1 MNRAQKRKI
10 NKILKKV
17 SGIPKVSQQY
27 EKLPEEKKKELLL
40 KILSRVMDENKKFEG
55 AKENAEDSRK

>member
-1 MNRAQKRKI
+1 MNRAQRRKV
-10 NKILKKV
+10 NKMLKKI

-40 KILSRVMDENKKFEG
+40 KILSRVVNENKKFEG
-55 AKENAEDSRK
+55 VKENAEDSGK

>member
-1 MNRAQKRKI
+1 MNRAQRRKF

-17 SGIPKVSQQY
+17 SGIPKISQQY

-40 KILSRVMDENKKFEG
+40 KILSRVMNENKKFEG
-55 AKENAEDSRK
+55 VKENAEDSGK

>member
-1 MNRAQKRKI
+1 MNRAQRRKI

-40 KILSRVMDENKKFEG
+40 KILSRVVNENKKFEG
-55 AKENAEDSRK
+55 AKENAENSRE